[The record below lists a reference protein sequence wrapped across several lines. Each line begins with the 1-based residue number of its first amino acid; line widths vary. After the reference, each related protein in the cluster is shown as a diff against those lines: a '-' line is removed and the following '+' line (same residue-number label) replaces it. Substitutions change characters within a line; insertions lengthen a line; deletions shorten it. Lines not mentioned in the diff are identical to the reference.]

1 MTRWLILL
9 LLTAC
14 GTTATTEKE
23 TANEEMSSTLS
34 TDTGRD
40 PVKDALKEVDS
51 SDTSFYLSTN
61 LEPFFFSATN
71 QASAGLQTNNGKARE
86 LAPKIATMTQKAVHP
101 YVFETL
107 LAVLNI
113 SGAAYEDLSDAAAAF
128 YGWQLQRKK
137 PGPQSFTSHIQ
148 LALGAMRLKRFSLA
162 QYHLD
167 QAAKF
172 TKQAIPGEIENVQGM
187 IAIKQ
192 DRLDEALQF
201 WREAVKRNPQHVGAR
216 LNLGTTALVLGDFQ
230 TADMYLGNLSHEA
243 AQQAMVAANRMAEV
257 PAKADALCRRL
268 LQKKNV
274 AKPVVYNCAL
284 NTWQG
289 LDQGSVAR
297 RELQQLAQ
305 AQQMPP
311 LLETK
316 IFSSLE
322 KIEDWERK
330 PKTRPS
336 APSSKKVNPRSGKKT
351 NR

>member
-23 TANEEMSSTLS
+23 STDEEIPSISST
-34 TDTGRD
+34 DAGRD
-40 PVKDALKEVDS
+40 PVRDALKEVNS
-51 SDTSFYLSTN
+51 SETAFYLSTN

-71 QASAGLQTNNGKARE
+71 QAAAGLQTNNAKARE
-86 LAPKIATMTQKAVHP
+86 LAPKIAALTQKPIHP

-107 LAVLNI
+107 LAVQNM

-128 YGWQLQRKK
+128 YGWQLQRKNM
-137 PGPQSFTSHIQ
+137 GAQSFTSHIQ
-148 LALGAMRLKRFSLA
+148 LALAAMRLKRFSLA

-167 QAAKF
+167 QAARF
-172 TKQAIPGEIENVQGM
+172 TNQVIPGEIENVQGM

-201 WREAVKRNPQHVGAR
+201 WREAVKKNPQHVGAR

-257 PAKADALCRRL
+257 PAKADALCKRL
-268 LQKKNV
+268 LQKKTV
-274 AKPVVYNCAL
+274 AKPVIYNCAL

-289 LDQGSVAR
+289 LDQGAAAR

-305 AQQMPP
+305 SQQMPP

-336 APSSKKVNPRSGKKT
+336 SPSSKKASPRSGKKT
-351 NR
+351 SR